1 MRYSSAMRS
10 LMFGIALSLAAV
22 SGCNSDKAA
31 AGDKAK
37 AEVPAMTMDE
47 VQKGIDAKQ
56 LTAVDC
62 NGDRTRKKLGVLP
75 GAISD
80 LRRGAVSRRASCR
93 PTRRRSSS
101 STAQTLVDTPA
112 MLAPGAPS
120 SWVTRTST

>member
-1 MRYSSAMRS
+1 MRYPSAMRT

-31 AGDKAK
+31 PGDKAADK
-37 AEVPAMTMDE
+37 AKDEFPAMTMDE

-75 GAISD
+75 GAIVVSD
-80 LRRGAVSRRASCR
+80 EESFAASEL
-93 PTRRRSSS
+93 PADKT
-101 STAQTLVDTPA
+101 TKLVFYCA
-112 MLAPGAPS
+112 NPG
-120 SWVTRTST
+120 

>member
-1 MRYSSAMRS
+1 MRT

-31 AGDKAK
+31 AGDKSADKAK
-37 AEVPAMTMDE
+37 ADFPAMTMDE

-75 GAISD
+75 GAIVVSD
-80 LRRGAVSRRASCR
+80 EESFAASEL
-93 PTRRRSSS
+93 PADKT
-101 STAQTLVDTPA
+101 TKLVFYCA
-112 MLAPGAPS
+112 NPG
-120 SWVTRTST
+120 

>member
-1 MRYSSAMRS
+1 MRT
-10 LMFGIALSLAAV
+10 LLFGIALSLAAV

-37 AEVPAMTMDE
+37 ADFPAMTMDE

-75 GAISD
+75 GAIS
-80 LRRGAVSRRASCR
+80 VSDEESFAASEL
-93 PTRRRSSS
+93 PADKATK
-101 STAQTLVDTPA
+101 LVFYCA
-112 MLAPGAPS
+112 NPG
-120 SWVTRTST
+120 